1 MQSAL
6 LTKSQCRKLVQ
17 RNLTAAGQATRLLHI
32 FPTCH
37 PTARVREMEEEAEKI
52 RQIQSEVDKQMSL
65 GSPPGAAGATS
76 PLNMSIEEKMEV
88 DARSIY
94 VGNVSFGVLS
104 SVRSGMC
111 R

>member
-1 MQSAL
+1 
-6 LTKSQCRKLVQ
+6 
-17 RNLTAAGQATRLLHI
+17 
-32 FPTCH
+32 
-37 PTARVREMEEEAEKI
+37 MEEEAEKI

-104 SVRSGMC
+104 SVKSGRC
-111 R
+111 S

>member
-1 MQSAL
+1 MASRHL
-6 LTKSQCRKLVQ
+6 
-17 RNLTAAGQATRLLHI
+17 RLFHTSVTV
-32 FPTCH
+32 FPPYH

-52 RQIQSEVDKQMSL
+52 RQIQSEVDKQMSI

-94 VGNVSFGVLS
+94 VGNVSFRVLAGVY
-104 SVRSGMC
+104 SGRC
-111 R
+111 WQGIGGA

>member
-1 MQSAL
+1 MIQY
-6 LTKSQCRKLVQ
+6 TCY
-17 RNLTAAGQATRLLHI
+17 T
-32 FPTCH
+32 FPNHH

-76 PLNMSIEEKMEV
+76 PLNMSLEEKMEV

-94 VGNVSFGVLS
+94 VGNVSSCGYNAAKCEGCKVGVQDS
-104 SVRSGMC
+104 TSVR
-111 R
+111 